1 MTKTQRV
8 LEALQNGEQLTAKQ
22 IAARFSAGNPRE
34 VVRNLRAKGFAI
46 YANQRTKAKVR
57 PRLSIVSALRLVLWL
72 RRHMRQLVLL
82 KEYTGTSVPVS
93 FFRGR
98 L

>member
-46 YANQRTKAKVR
+46 YANQRTNSKGQTKTFY
-57 PRLSIVSALRLVLWL
+57 RL
-72 RRHMRQLVLL
+72 
-82 KEYTGTSVPVS
+82 GTPTRAMVAAAYAAV
-93 FFRGR
+93 GAA
-98 L
+98 

>member
-1 MTKTQRV
+1 MMTKTQRV

-46 YANQRTKAKVR
+46 YANQRTNSKGQTETFY
-57 PRLSIVSALRLVLWL
+57 RL
-72 RRHMRQLVLL
+72 
-82 KEYTGTSVPVS
+82 GTPTRAMVATAYAAV
-93 FFRGR
+93 GAA
-98 L
+98 

>member
-1 MTKTQRV
+1 MMTKTQRV

-46 YANQRTKAKVR
+46 YANQRTNSKGQTKTFY
-57 PRLSIVSALRLVLWL
+57 RL
-72 RRHMRQLVLL
+72 
-82 KEYTGTSVPVS
+82 GTPTRAMVATAYAAV
-93 FFRGR
+93 GAA
-98 L
+98 